1 MTKEAILL
9 AVAKEYDVTEVDIMS
24 HCRTQPLAEARQMAM
39 YILHRELHMS
49 KSGTGRIFGRSH
61 SSVCYDVARI
71 GDLLTVDKSVR
82 GRYERIMN
90 ELRKEA

>member
-1 MTKEAILL
+1 
-9 AVAKEYDVTEVDIMS
+9 
-24 HCRTQPLAEARQMAM
+24 
-39 YILHRELHMS
+39 MS

>member
-1 MTKEAILL
+1 MTKDEILA
-9 AVAKEYDVTEVDIMS
+9 AVAREYDIPEKNLMGR
-24 HCRTQPLAEARQMAM
+24 CRIQLLAEARQMAM

-61 SSVCYDVARI
+61 SSVCYDVTRI